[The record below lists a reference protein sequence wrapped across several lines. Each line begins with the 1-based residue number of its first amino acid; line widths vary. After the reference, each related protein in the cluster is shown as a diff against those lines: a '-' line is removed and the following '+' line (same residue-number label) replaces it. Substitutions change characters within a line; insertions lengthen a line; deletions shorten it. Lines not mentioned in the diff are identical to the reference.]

1 MSVGSVVEF
10 LCYFESF
17 RNVDLFEQGYVLSY
31 RNDGLW
37 NGEKRIREF
46 FFGKDLQIRAVHN
59 NEEIQIET
67 FRTQKDEITVDV
79 FSFIQWWLLAAR
91 LVGGGGNGNHQNS
104 YGICG

>member
-1 MSVGSVVEF
+1 M
-10 LCYFESF
+10 
-17 RNVDLFEQGYVLSY
+17 QGYVLSY